1 MCLHLKGRP
10 TLLCAPSHLPCDI
23 ACARSFCWRETII
36 LVEVKWACNKVAYE
50 QPPLPLFYHYHYFP
64 DIPCSSKF
72 QALLFFLVPRDVIW
86 FEKYPSEVWR
96 WWILVWTEFFWI
108 FEYWFERS
116 FFWIFGFFSADNGY
130 IYFVTICLI
139 SVGYSN
145 TVCILF
151 LGSND

>member
-86 FEKYPSEVWR
+86 FEKYPSGSG
-96 WWILVWTEFFWI
+96 
-108 FEYWFERS
+108 FEDDEHWFGWNFRISEL
-116 FFWIFGFFSADNGY
+116 FSDNGY
-130 IYFVTICLI
+130 KYGYFIQISNSNTICPI
-139 SVGYSN
+139 SVRY
-145 TVCILF
+145 
-151 LGSND
+151 